1 MAMALRSAHLQSSQ
15 QQEPRNKKKFKIHIL
30 SEDLAGIWEGMEVNR
45 GKRSSRIS
53 SGLSL
58 LLDNFQSSFAQDR
71 QVRASTDEDKDD
83 KEKEE
88 GA

>member
-1 MAMALRSAHLQSSQ
+1 M
-15 QQEPRNKKKFKIHIL
+15 
-30 SEDLAGIWEGMEVNR
+30 NR

-83 KEKEE
+83 KEKEK
-88 GA
+88 GAREEREVEKITTKNMERDTNDVSLHDPL